1 MKTSLQ
7 YTSHLAPVL
16 LASLLAG
23 CGAST
28 PAPYTG
34 PLKVDIPIEDT
45 TKSRHHK
52 AHAPTRETPPT
63 GGTAKASKFPK
74 IEHAELGNGLG
85 VNVINAASLPI
96 VQVRLFVRAGNGYG
110 PNPAVASL
118 TGDMLKDGGTR
129 SLASAEV
136 LSRIES
142 LGADIGVST
151 DSDATVIS
159 LSVPK
164 DRLAQA
170 FAVFADVAQNPRFDD
185 GEFKKLKART
195 VDDAREAAKGRGSFS
210 AVRALFRELY
220 AGKGPYA
227 VRGLVP
233 SEIEKVTQAEMRAF
247 HSKFFVPNNAHLVFA
262 GDIDLATAK
271 QLSDSAFRNWKRS
284 AAVPRM
290 PDMPQLALPKERRV
304 IVCDRK
310 KAVESDI
317 FIATLAPE
325 RKSPAWPQV
334 RVATQVLGG
343 GVAGRLFSDVRE
355 KRSLAYSTNA
365 QVYEVA
371 LGAQPMLAYAG
382 TQAPKTDAAV
392 QGLMD
397 NLVSMQQGSVTGTE
411 NETARRFLSDVF
423 AIRMETIG
431 AVADLAGRL
440 RVLGLPDDY
449 WDEYRAALRSTD
461 TSATNEISKTIFD
474 AEHALIV
481 VTGDAD
487 TIAEPLR
494 RFGEVTVL
502 DPEKE
507 LQVIKT
513 LPKATP

>member
-1 MKTSLQ
+1 MNTKTLTP
-7 YTSHLAPVL
+7 YLFACL
-16 LASLLAG
+16 LSG
-23 CGAST
+23 CGAAT

-34 PLKVDIPIEDT
+34 PQKVDIPIEDT

-52 AHAPTRETPPT
+52 AQAPQRETPPT
-63 GGTAKASKFPK
+63 GGVAKASKFPK

-85 VNVINAASLPI
+85 VNVITAASLPI
-96 VQVRLFVRAGNGYG
+96 VQVRLIVRAGNGYG

-118 TGDMLKDGGTR
+118 TGDMLKDGGTKTM
-129 SLASAEV
+129 ASAEV

-151 DSDATVIS
+151 DSDATVLS

-170 FAVFADVAQNPRFDD
+170 FGVFADVAQNPRFDD
-185 GEFKKLKART
+185 GEFKKLKARA
-195 VDDAREAAKGRGSFS
+195 VDDAKESAKGRGSFS

-220 AGKGPYA
+220 AGAGPYA
-227 VRGLVP
+227 VHGLVP
-233 SEIEKVTQAEMRAF
+233 SEIEKVSQAEMRAF

-262 GDIDLATAK
+262 GDIDLETAK
-271 QLSDSAFRNWKRS
+271 QLSDTAFRAWKRS
-284 AAVPRM
+284 TTAPAL
-290 PDMPQLALPKERRV
+290 PDAPKPQLPKERKV

-310 KAVESDI
+310 KAPQSDI
-317 FIATLAPE
+317 FVATLAPE
-325 RKSPAWPQV
+325 RKSAAWPQV

-343 GVAGRLFSDVRE
+343 GVAGRLFTDVRE

-365 QVYEVA
+365 QVFEVA
-371 LGAQPMLAYAG
+371 LGAQPLVAYAG

-397 NLVSMQQGSVTGTE
+397 NLSSMQQGSVTGTE
-411 NETARRFLSDVF
+411 NETARRYLSDVF

-461 TSATNEISKTIFD
+461 ASATNEISKSLFD
-474 AEHALIV
+474 IEHALIV